1 MCKEGNCQ
9 WDLTYQQIIR
19 EQPALQDIL
28 PGARSSSQLRH
39 KLVSITKWP
48 KAEGLLLLIL
58 SELVWASVMHLS
70 ILWCIYLHYYSF
82 LSLQRRTRAGFKQSL
97 NLRTFSRNLVAAY
110 TPSVLPGILQ
120 ILIRFY
126 WAQWLLLIRGVPLQ
140 QMACAITVPCFHLS
154 LHFQVFYAEF
164 CGWKAN
170 LSKEMIKRWQQ
181 VYFFLWWWDAPI
193 QSIYTFMLPKKKK
206 KDYYDKRIWIIY
218 TTKKISLKCIYF
230 EINKNIICIY
240 SSLY

>member
-39 KLVSITKWP
+39 KLVSITRWP
-48 KAEGLLLLIL
+48 KAEGLLLRIL

-97 NLRTFSRNLVAAY
+97 NLCTFSRNLVAAY
-110 TPSVLPGILQ
+110 TFCAARNFADFDKVLLSPVTAAYPRGASTADGMCHYCALFSPVLAFSGLLCRIL
-120 ILIRFY
+120 
-126 WAQWLLLIRGVPLQ
+126 WLK
-140 QMACAITVPCFHLS
+140 S
-154 LHFQVFYAEF
+154 E
-164 CGWKAN
+164 
-170 LSKEMIKRWQQ
+170 
-181 VYFFLWWWDAPI
+181 PI
-193 QSIYTFMLPKKKK
+193 
-206 KDYYDKRIWIIY
+206 
-218 TTKKISLKCIYF
+218 
-230 EINKNIICIY
+230 
-240 SSLY
+240 